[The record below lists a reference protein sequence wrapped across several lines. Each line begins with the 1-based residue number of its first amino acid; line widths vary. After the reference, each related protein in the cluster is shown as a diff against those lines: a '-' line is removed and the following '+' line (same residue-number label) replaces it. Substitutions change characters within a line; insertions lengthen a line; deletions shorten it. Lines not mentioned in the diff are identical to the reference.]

1 MSAYK
6 KLNKQDAYI
15 TTYTAHKN
23 WAVSGSE
30 FDAYGIQ
37 IIPYLTGTYLSA
49 VQQLYYPPKISGSLI
64 SHSFDNYLDSTLYN
78 PDVRNL
84 QEGSFLISIPQN
96 LFGVEL
102 NPESIIDLRI
112 NEVQQTR
119 YVNSGYWAA
128 NYTNDP
134 IEYVPVNLV
143 SMIDDGEGGIYL
155 SGSSPRQYI
164 GDIIYPHGMIIITD
178 TGYATTLQ
186 NAWYGVNPFDT
197 SESGRP
203 GGPVGPPVDLDPLT
217 RRNIVLTWQS
227 SQPIYTHNYHCRVRD
242 FELNYTYNP
251 SSISGS
257 YNTVYDNNLDVY
269 STSSLVNTGVQNSNV
284 TGSAFTPYI
293 TTVGLYNDAN
303 ELIAVGKLN
312 RPVPKTQ
319 DTDMTIIVKIDI

>member
-15 TTYTAHKN
+15 TTYTAHKH

-37 IIPYLTGTYLSA
+37 IIPYLSDTYLSGI
-49 VQQLYYPPKISGSLI
+49 QQLYYPPKVSGSLI

-102 NPESIIDLRI
+102 NPESEIDLRI
-112 NEVQQTR
+112 NQVQQTR
-119 YVNSGYWAA
+119 YVNTGYWAA

-178 TGYATTLQ
+178 TDYATTLQ
-186 NAWYGVNPFDT
+186 NAWYGENPFPA
-197 SESGRP
+197 P
-203 GGPVGPPVDLDPLT
+203 GEPGFPKPKPLT
-217 RRNIVLTWQS
+217 RQNIVLTWQS

-251 SSISGS
+251 SSISSSLG
-257 YNTVYDNNLDVY
+257 TVYDNNLDVY
-269 STSSLVNTGVQNSNV
+269 STSSMVHTGLLQNNV
-284 TGSAFTPYI
+284 TGSYFTPYI
-293 TTVGLYNDAN
+293 TTVGLYNDAH

-319 DTDMTIIVKIDI
+319 DTDMTVIVKIDI

>member
-15 TTYTAHKN
+15 TTYTAHKH
-23 WAVSGSE
+23 WAASGSE
-30 FDAYGIQ
+30 FDVYGIQ
-37 IIPYLTGTYLSA
+37 VIPYLSDTYLSGIR
-49 VQQLYYPPKISGSLI
+49 QLYYPPKISGSLI

-84 QEGSFLISIPQN
+84 QEGSFLISIPQK

-102 NPESIIDLRI
+102 NPESEIDLRI
-112 NEVQQTR
+112 NQVQQTL
-119 YVNSGYWAA
+119 YVNSGYWGT

-134 IEYVPVNLV
+134 ISTIPVNLV
-143 SMIDDGEGGIYL
+143 SMIDDGEGGLYL

-164 GDIIYPHGMIIITD
+164 GDIIYPHGMIVITD
-178 TGYATTLQ
+178 PTYATTLQ
-186 NAWYGVNPFDT
+186 NAWYGENPFLET
-197 SESGRP
+197 GILVSP
-203 GGPVGPPVDLDPLT
+203 KPKPLT
-217 RRNIVLTWQS
+217 RKNIVLTWQS
-227 SQPIYTHNYHCRVRD
+227 SQPIFTHNYHCRVRD

-251 SSISGS
+251 STISGS
-257 YNTVYDNNLDVY
+257 LGTVYDSNLDVY
-269 STSSLVNTGVQNSNV
+269 STSSLINTGILNSNV
-284 TGSAFTPYI
+284 TGSSFTPYI